1 MRMTNR
7 RDRFRRVSLG
17 VLLALGAL
25 AVVSA
30 QPAPRT
36 APASPFRIE
45 SLASPAG
52 ADSAEPQLT
61 VEGER
66 AILSWLETHGEHTT
80 LKFAE
85 RISSGWSAPREVV
98 SGHDLVANA
107 ADVPSVRALAD
118 GTLAAAWPQ
127 ENGANPE
134 AYDVRV
140 SLSKDGGRTW
150 SRPASPHHDGTK
162 TQHGFASLFPA
173 PGGGFGLLWL
183 DGRETKPDAP
193 EDQAGNMTLRATEYG
208 QDGAQRADTLVKGRV
223 CDCCPLSTAIT
234 SEGPIVAFR
243 DRSPGEIR
251 DIYVSRL
258 VAGRWSAAT
267 PVHRDGWKITG
278 CPVNGPAVSARRAD
292 VAVAWFTGQT
302 GSGRA
307 FVAFSSDAGRT
318 FGAPIRVDDG
328 VAIGRVQIALLQDG
342 SAAVSWIES
351 KDSQSLFKI
360 RRIDRSGARSSA
372 LTVGEGMGTAQ
383 PRLAPGRD
391 ELLLAWVEYT
401 RGSTR
406 VRTARTSLPR

>member
-1 MRMTNR
+1 M
-7 RDRFRRVSLG
+7 
-17 VLLALGAL
+17 
-25 AVVSA
+25 
-30 QPAPRT
+30 
-36 APASPFRIE
+36 
-45 SLASPAG
+45 
-52 ADSAEPQLT
+52 
-61 VEGER
+61 EGER
-66 AILSWLETHGEHTT
+66 AILSWLETHGEHTS

-107 ADVPSVRALAD
+107 ADVPSVRAFAD

-127 ENGANPE
+127 ENGSNPE
-134 AYDVRV
+134 AYDLRV
-140 SLSKDGGRTW
+140 SMSKDGGRSW
-150 SRPASPHHDGTK
+150 SRPAAPHHDGTK
-162 TQHGFASLFPA
+162 TQHGFASFFAA

-208 QDGAQRADTLVKGRV
+208 QDGTQRAETLVKGRV

-258 VAGRWSAAT
+258 VAGRWSTAT

-278 CPVNGPAVSARRAD
+278 CPVNGPAVSARGAD

-302 GSGRA
+302 GSGRT
-307 FVAFSSDAGRT
+307 FVAFSSDGGRT
-318 FGAPIRVDDG
+318 FGAPIRLDDG

-351 KDSQSLFKI
+351 KDSQSQFKM
-360 RRIDRSGARSSA
+360 RRIDRSGARSSP
-372 LTVGEGMGTAQ
+372 LTIADGMGTSQ
-383 PRLAPGRD
+383 PRLASGRD
-391 ELLLAWVEYT
+391 ELLLAWVENT

-406 VRTARTSLPR
+406 VRTAKTSLPR

>member
-1 MRMTNR
+1 MRMTTR
-7 RDRFRRVSLG
+7 RDRFRCVCLG
-17 VLLALGAL
+17 TLLALGAF
-25 AVVSA
+25 AVLGA

-36 APASPFRIE
+36 APVSPFRIE
-45 SLASPAG
+45 PLSSPAG

-61 VEGER
+61 IEGER

-85 RISSGWSAPREVV
+85 RTSSGWSAAREVV
-98 SGHDLVANA
+98 SGHDLVVNA
-107 ADVPSVRALAD
+107 ADVPSVRAFAD

-127 ENGANPE
+127 EHGANPE
-134 AYDVRV
+134 AYDLRV

-150 SRPASPHHDGTK
+150 SRPASPHHDGTR

-208 QDGAQRADTLVKGRV
+208 QDGAQRAETLVKGRV

-278 CPVNGPAVSARRAD
+278 CPVNGPSVSARRAD

-302 GSGRA
+302 GSGRT
-307 FVAFSSDAGRT
+307 FVAFSGDAGRT

-342 SAAVSWIES
+342 SAAVSWIDS
-351 KDSQSLFKI
+351 KDSQSLFKM

-372 LTVGEGMGTAQ
+372 LTVADGMGNAQ
-383 PRLAPGRD
+383 PRMAPGRD

-406 VRTARTSLPR
+406 VRTARASLPH

>member
-1 MRMTNR
+1 MRMHGR
-7 RDRFRRVSLG
+7 IGCVCFG
-17 VLLALGAL
+17 VLLALTAL
-25 AVVSA
+25 VVVSA
-30 QPAPRT
+30 QPTPRT
-36 APASPFRIE
+36 APAAPFRIE
-45 SLASPAG
+45 PLMSPAG

-61 VEGER
+61 VEGEH
-66 AILSWLETHGEHTT
+66 AILSWLETHEEHTT

-85 RISSGWSAPREVV
+85 RTASGWSDPREVI
-98 SGHDLVANA
+98 SGDDLMVNA

-118 GTLAAAWPQ
+118 GTLAAAWLQ
-127 ENGANPE
+127 ENGPDPE
-134 AYDVRV
+134 AYDLRV

-173 PGGGFGLLWL
+173 PGGGLGLLWL
-183 DGRETKPDAP
+183 DGRETNPDAP

-208 QDGAQRADTLVKGRV
+208 QDGTQRGETLVKGRV
-223 CDCCPLSTAIT
+223 CDCCPLATAIT

-243 DRSPGEIR
+243 DRSPDEIR
-251 DIYVSRL
+251 DIAVSRL

-267 PVHRDGWKITG
+267 PVHRDGWKIDG
-278 CPVNGPAVSARRAD
+278 CPVNGPAVSARAAD

-307 FVAFSSDAGRT
+307 FAAFSSDAGRT

-328 VAIGRVQIALLQDG
+328 VAIGRVQIALLKDG

-351 KDSQSLFKI
+351 KDSRSQFEM
-360 RRIDRSGARSSA
+360 RRIDRGGARSSA
-372 LTVGEGMGTAQ
+372 LIIAEGMRTAI

-391 ELLLAWVEYT
+391 ELLLAWVENT
-401 RGSTR
+401 GVSTR